1 MSSEQPSLFD
11 QLTPSDSLRDDLEW
25 IDSLQEDTQEDD
37 KPARQERKPCKR
49 RGRKNIP
56 TGYDRR
62 DDAQTDEPTPPPP
75 PAKPEHE
82 PEQPMLIVPDMTQTD
97 EPIPLAG
104 LEAPTT
110 VIGPGPESET
120 AILPEEVLED
130 VADPDA
136 PSGDSK
142 AMTWVKRGL
151 IIAGAAIMLLIILA
165 LAGSHSTA
173 VKEKTAYERVQA
185 SMSQLAACNDKAKT
199 TVGDADKAGVDDK
212 DVDTLRD
219 LVASNGKLIRSKR
232 AGLSISESER
242 LSTKAD
248 KATKRTRTLAGK
260 VDRLVKAKPLTDARR
275 KCRDALDKAVKAS
288 TDAKPSDDAT
298 RAAKTT
304 LDKLI
309 GQARKL
315 DAKTTVDTW
324 NDMASKLD
332 KRAGTSPRHWT
343 RKPKPT
349 RKPDGRPKR
358 RPKPNSKPRN
368 SNSRRCPRR
377 HPAAPPALP
386 AQAPPACRKATA
398 EEPRTTTMA
407 EHPTA
412 TPADGTCHRK
422 PTTTV
427 CRATTQAS
435 DKRERSTTM
444 GKNKHR
450 QASTPESK
458 KQAAVWCAIAII
470 AITVMVLVANPWK
483 QQTSTTSTP
492 QSSQSAQ
499 TRSHKQNKKKKTT
512 KPSGTLQQQA
522 QSMFIGGAEQ
532 IADDVRDLLN
542 APENSN
548 VDTLGNLL
556 YRHNRQDLAE
566 ATDLYDAIGRGE
578 T

>member
-11 QLTPSDSLRDDLEW
+11 QLTPSDSLRDDLAW

-37 KPARQERKPCKR
+37 KPARQERKPRKR

-75 PAKPEHE
+75 PAKPGHE
-82 PEQPMLIVPDMTQTD
+82 PERPMLIVPDMTQTD
-97 EPIPLAG
+97 ESIPLAG

-110 VIGPGPESET
+110 VIEPPDPETPDGSPAETTVIGPGPESET
-120 AILPEEVLED
+120 TILPEEVLED
-130 VADPDA
+130 VADPDS

-142 AMTWVKRGL
+142 AMTWVKCGL
-151 IIAGAAIMLLIILA
+151 IIAGAAIVLLIILA

-185 SMSQLAACNDKAKT
+185 SMSQLAACNGKAKN
-199 TVGDADKAGVDDK
+199 TVGNADKAGVDDK

-219 LVASNGKLIRSKR
+219 LVASNGKLIRSER

-260 VDRLVKAKPLTDARR
+260 VDRLVKAKPLMDARR

-298 RAAKTT
+298 RAAKAT

-332 KRAGTSPRHWT
+332 KARGNLSQALDA
-343 RKPKPT
+343 KAKA
-349 RKPDGRPKR
+349 DEEAKR
-358 RPKPNSKPRN
+358 Q
-368 SNSRRCPRR
+368 
-377 HPAAPPALP
+377 AE
-386 AQAPPACRKATA
+386 AQA
-398 EEPRTTTMA
+398 
-407 EHPTA
+407 
-412 TPADGTCHRK
+412 
-422 PTTTV
+422 
-427 CRATTQAS
+427 QA
-435 DKRERSTTM
+435 
-444 GKNKHR
+444 
-450 QASTPESK
+450 
-458 KQAAVWCAIAII
+458 
-470 AITVMVLVANPWK
+470 
-483 QQTSTTSTP
+483 
-492 QSSQSAQ
+492 
-499 TRSHKQNKKKKTT
+499 
-512 KPSGTLQQQA
+512 QQQA
-522 QSMFIGGAEQ
+522 PQQQQQTMPAPTPQYRRSSGSGSTSVPQGNGGGTTNNNNGGTSNGNSGGWY
-532 IADDVRDLLN
+532 VP
-542 APENSN
+542 PETNDNSLPSN
-548 VDTLGNLL
+548 DSSL
-556 YRHNRQDLAE
+556 
-566 ATDLYDAIGRGE
+566 
-578 T
+578 

>member
-37 KPARQERKPCKR
+37 KPARQERKPRKR

-56 TGYDRR
+56 TGHD
-62 DDAQTDEPTPPPP
+62 QLEQPTPPPP

-82 PEQPMLIVPDMTQTD
+82 PERPMLIVPDMTQTD
-97 EPIPLAG
+97 EPIPPAG

-110 VIGPGPESET
+110 VIEPPDPETPDGSPAETTVIGTEPESET
-120 AILPEEVLED
+120 TILPEEVLED
-130 VADPDA
+130 VADPDS

-151 IIAGAAIMLLIILA
+151 IIAGAAIVLLIILA

-185 SMSQLAACNDKAKT
+185 SMSQLAACNGKAKT

-212 DVDTLRD
+212 DVDSLRD
-219 LVASNGKLIRSKR
+219 LVASNGKLIRSER

-260 VDRLVKAKPLTDARR
+260 VDRLVKAKPLM
-275 KCRDALDKAVKAS
+275 DALDKAVKTS

-298 RAAKTT
+298 RAAKAT

-332 KRAGTSPRHWT
+332 KARGNLSQALDA
-343 RKPKPT
+343 KAKA
-349 RKPDGRPKR
+349 DEEAKR
-358 RPKPNSKPRN
+358 Q
-368 SNSRRCPRR
+368 
-377 HPAAPPALP
+377 AE
-386 AQAPPACRKATA
+386 AQA
-398 EEPRTTTMA
+398 
-407 EHPTA
+407 
-412 TPADGTCHRK
+412 
-422 PTTTV
+422 
-427 CRATTQAS
+427 QA
-435 DKRERSTTM
+435 
-444 GKNKHR
+444 
-450 QASTPESK
+450 
-458 KQAAVWCAIAII
+458 
-470 AITVMVLVANPWK
+470 
-483 QQTSTTSTP
+483 
-492 QSSQSAQ
+492 
-499 TRSHKQNKKKKTT
+499 
-512 KPSGTLQQQA
+512 QQQA
-522 QSMFIGGAEQ
+522 PQQQQQTLTAPTPQYRRSSGSGSTSVPQGNGGGTTNNNNGGTSNGNSGGWY
-532 IADDVRDLLN
+532 VP
-542 APENSN
+542 PETNDNSLPSN
-548 VDTLGNLL
+548 DSSL
-556 YRHNRQDLAE
+556 
-566 ATDLYDAIGRGE
+566 
-578 T
+578 

>member
-37 KPARQERKPCKR
+37 KPARQERKPRKR

-56 TGYDRR
+56 TEHEPE
-62 DDAQTDEPTPPPP
+62 QPTPPPP

-82 PEQPMLIVPDMTQTD
+82 PERPMLIVPDMTQTD

-110 VIGPGPESET
+110 VIDPPDPETPDGSPAET
-120 AILPEEVLED
+120 TVIDPP
-130 VADPDA
+130 DPDA
-136 PSGDSK
+136 PSNDSK

-173 VKEKTAYERVQA
+173 VKEKNAYERVQA
-185 SMSQLAACNDKAKT
+185 SMSQLAACNGKAKT
-199 TVGDADKAGVDDK
+199 TVGNADKAGVDDK

-260 VDRLVKAKPLTDARR
+260 VDRLVKAKPLMDARR
-275 KCRDALDKAVKAS
+275 KCRDALDKAVKTS

-298 RAAKTT
+298 RAAKAT

-332 KRAGTSPRHWT
+332 KARGNLSQALDA
-343 RKPKPT
+343 KAKA
-349 RKPDGRPKR
+349 DEEAKR
-358 RPKPNSKPRN
+358 Q
-368 SNSRRCPRR
+368 
-377 HPAAPPALP
+377 AE
-386 AQAPPACRKATA
+386 AQA
-398 EEPRTTTMA
+398 
-407 EHPTA
+407 
-412 TPADGTCHRK
+412 
-422 PTTTV
+422 
-427 CRATTQAS
+427 QA
-435 DKRERSTTM
+435 
-444 GKNKHR
+444 
-450 QASTPESK
+450 
-458 KQAAVWCAIAII
+458 
-470 AITVMVLVANPWK
+470 
-483 QQTSTTSTP
+483 
-492 QSSQSAQ
+492 
-499 TRSHKQNKKKKTT
+499 
-512 KPSGTLQQQA
+512 QQQA
-522 QSMFIGGAEQ
+522 PQQQQQTTHAPTPQYRRSSGSGSTSVPQGNGGGTTNNNNGGTSNGNSGGWY
-532 IADDVRDLLN
+532 VP
-542 APENSN
+542 PETNDNSLPSN
-548 VDTLGNLL
+548 DSSL
-556 YRHNRQDLAE
+556 
-566 ATDLYDAIGRGE
+566 
-578 T
+578 

>member
-37 KPARQERKPCKR
+37 KPARQERKPRKR

-56 TGYDRR
+56 TGHD
-62 DDAQTDEPTPPPP
+62 QLEQPTPPPP

-82 PEQPMLIVPDMTQTD
+82 PERPMLIVPDMTQTD
-97 EPIPLAG
+97 EPIPPAG

-110 VIGPGPESET
+110 VIEPP
-120 AILPEEVLED
+120 
-130 VADPDA
+130 DPDS

-151 IIAGAAIMLLIILA
+151 IIAGAAIVLLIILA

-185 SMSQLAACNDKAKT
+185 SMSQLAACNGKAKN

-260 VDRLVKAKPLTDARR
+260 VDRLVKAKPLMDARR
-275 KCRDALDKAVKAS
+275 KCRDALDKAVKTS

-298 RAAKTT
+298 RAAKAT

-332 KRAGTSPRHWT
+332 KARGNLSQALDAKAKADEEARRQAEAQAQAQQQQQTMPAPTPQYRRSSGSGSTSVPQGNGGGTTNNNNGGTSN
-343 RKPKPT
+343 
-349 RKPDGRPKR
+349 G
-358 RPKPNSKPRN
+358 NSGGWYVPPETNDN
-368 SNSRRCPRR
+368 S
-377 HPAAPPALP
+377 LP
-386 AQAPPACRKATA
+386 SN
-398 EEPRTTTMA
+398 
-407 EHPTA
+407 
-412 TPADGTCHRK
+412 D
-422 PTTTV
+422 
-427 CRATTQAS
+427 
-435 DKRERSTTM
+435 
-444 GKNKHR
+444 
-450 QASTPESK
+450 
-458 KQAAVWCAIAII
+458 
-470 AITVMVLVANPWK
+470 
-483 QQTSTTSTP
+483 
-492 QSSQSAQ
+492 SS
-499 TRSHKQNKKKKTT
+499 
-512 KPSGTLQQQA
+512 L
-522 QSMFIGGAEQ
+522 
-532 IADDVRDLLN
+532 
-542 APENSN
+542 
-548 VDTLGNLL
+548 
-556 YRHNRQDLAE
+556 
-566 ATDLYDAIGRGE
+566 
-578 T
+578 

>member
-37 KPARQERKPCKR
+37 KPARQERKPRKR

-56 TGYDRR
+56 TEHESE
-62 DDAQTDEPTPPPP
+62 QPTPPPP

-110 VIGPGPESET
+110 VIGPEPESET
-120 AILPEEVLED
+120 TILPEEALED
-130 VADPDA
+130 VADPDS

-185 SMSQLAACNDKAKT
+185 SMSQLAACNGKAKN
-199 TVGDADKAGVDDK
+199 TVGNADKDGVDDK

-298 RAAKTT
+298 RAAKAT

-332 KRAGTSPRHWT
+332 KARGNLSQVLDA
-343 RKPKPT
+343 KAKA
-349 RKPDGRPKR
+349 DEEAKR
-358 RPKPNSKPRN
+358 Q
-368 SNSRRCPRR
+368 
-377 HPAAPPALP
+377 AE
-386 AQAPPACRKATA
+386 AQA
-398 EEPRTTTMA
+398 
-407 EHPTA
+407 
-412 TPADGTCHRK
+412 
-422 PTTTV
+422 
-427 CRATTQAS
+427 QA
-435 DKRERSTTM
+435 
-444 GKNKHR
+444 
-450 QASTPESK
+450 
-458 KQAAVWCAIAII
+458 
-470 AITVMVLVANPWK
+470 
-483 QQTSTTSTP
+483 
-492 QSSQSAQ
+492 
-499 TRSHKQNKKKKTT
+499 
-512 KPSGTLQQQA
+512 QQQA
-522 QSMFIGGAEQ
+522 PQQQQQTTHAPTPQYRRSSGSSSTSVPQGNGGGTTNNNNGGTSNGNSGGWY
-532 IADDVRDLLN
+532 VP
-542 APENSN
+542 PETNDNSLPSN
-548 VDTLGNLL
+548 DSSL
-556 YRHNRQDLAE
+556 
-566 ATDLYDAIGRGE
+566 
-578 T
+578 